1 MMLVLVNG
9 QCLQESHPF
18 GYWLLVAAVVQVREL
33 VTFIGQLVA
42 AAVQWLRIVQYPL
55 LQETK

>member
-9 QCLQESHPF
+9 QCLQESLPF

-33 VTFIGQLVA
+33 VTFIGRLVA
-42 AAVQWLRIVQYPL
+42 AVVQWL
-55 LQETK
+55 